1 MANDRVLRV
10 AIVGS
15 GPSGFYAAEALFKA
29 DARTRVDM
37 FERLPTPY
45 GLVRGG
51 VAPDHP
57 KIKSV
62 TRVFD
67 RIAAHENFAFL
78 GNVTVGRDISVEELI
93 RHYDAIIFACGAE
106 ADRRLGIPG
115 EDLPGSHTA
124 TEFVA
129 WYNGHPDYR
138 NRMFDL
144 SAETAIVVGQGNVAM
159 DVCRILAKTPD
170 ELRHTDM
177 AAHAFEFLAESRV
190 REIILVGRRGPVQ
203 AKFTT
208 PEIREMGALADC
220 APMVDP
226 AELAL
231 DEMSRAELEDPSNKH
246 SPKNMAVLDEFAA
259 RALGGSSR
267 CFRIRFLLSPTEL
280 KGGERVESVL
290 FERNRLEGQ
299 PFALSSRGMGVFE
312 EIPCGL
318 FFRSV
323 GYRGVPIPGVPFDE
337 RRGVFPNRNGRILGN
352 GGPVPRLYATGW
364 IKRGPS
370 GIIGTNKPDSVETV
384 EALRA
389 DMAETPPCEAPDT
402 SLVHELLASRGVRVV
417 SFADWQKIATAEIAR
432 GAKAEKPLEKFV
444 SVEEMLSVL
453 DT

>member
-67 RIAAHENFAFL
+67 RIASHENFTFL

-138 NRMFDL
+138 NRTFDL

-177 AAHAFEFLAESRV
+177 AAHAFEALAESRV

-208 PEIREMGALADC
+208 PEIREIGSLADC

-226 AELAL
+226 AELVL

-246 SPKNMAVLDEFAA
+246 SPKNMAVLEEFAA
-259 RALGGSSR
+259 RALGGVSR

-280 KGGERVESVL
+280 KGGECVESAL

-299 PFALSSRGMGVFE
+299 PFALSSLGTGIFE

-337 RRGVFPNRNGRILGN
+337 RRGVFPNRNGRILDN
-352 GGPVPRLYATGW
+352 DTPVPRLYATGW

-417 SFADWQKIATAEIAR
+417 SFADWQRIDAAETAR
-432 GAKAEKPLEKFV
+432 GAQAGKPREKFV
-444 SVEEMLSVL
+444 SFEEILSVL